1 MNDID
6 LCHFGDRCAP
16 GIIINDIL
24 KYGIKGLFMLGK
36 YSFNDILMYLND
48 CNYENIYN
56 KNELIIL
63 PDNEVKHSKYNFVF
77 NHDYIIDKSNLT
89 NYNIVRDRFDLKIK
103 NFRNMLSSDN
113 MCVFITF
120 SDNVDS
126 LKIEE
131 MINWLK
137 LNKKRFHLIIITN
150 KEYSIKNIL
159 HLSIIKLNPSYE
171 QYWRMDVKPKAAL
184 YEEIYEVFINCLK
197 QNNIE
202 HKFPLTYP
210 CT

>member
-1 MNDID
+1 MNNIE
-6 LCHFGDRCAP
+6 LCHFGDMCAP
-16 GIIINDIL
+16 GIIINYIL
-24 KYGIKGLFMLGK
+24 KQEVKTLFMLGK
-36 YSFNDILMYLND
+36 YSFNDILLYLED

-56 KNELIIL
+56 KDHLTIL
-63 PDNEVKHSKYNFVF
+63 PNNEVKHTKYNFVF

-89 NYNIVRDRFDLKIK
+89 NYNIVRDRFNLKIK
-103 NFRNMLSSDN
+103 NFRNMLSSEN
-113 MCVFITF
+113 ICVFITF
-120 SDNVDS
+120 SVNVDS

-150 KEYSIKNIL
+150 KEYISKNIL
-159 HLSIIKLNPSYE
+159 HVSIIKLNPSYE
-171 QYWRMDVKPKAAL
+171 EYWLMDVKTKATL
-184 YEEIYEVFINCLK
+184 YKEIYEEFINCLK

-210 CT
+210 GT